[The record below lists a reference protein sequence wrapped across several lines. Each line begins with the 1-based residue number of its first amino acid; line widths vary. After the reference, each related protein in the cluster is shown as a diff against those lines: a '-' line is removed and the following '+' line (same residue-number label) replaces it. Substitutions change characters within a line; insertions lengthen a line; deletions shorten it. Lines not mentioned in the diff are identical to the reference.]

1 MNNENNNQNY
11 NNQLV
16 NNGQPVNNGQIV
28 NTNNESMGMVN
39 NQQVASNGQP
49 VNNLQAVNTNSQSM
63 GMMNSQNLMP
73 NQNQKNNKTLFMV
86 IGAVVL
92 VIIAAVVLVNLSSTN
107 NSKGNTINDFDNDGS
122 NNQEE
127 ISNDTDHD
135 DSYGSTDATT
145 YKGFSIPKQRGYQYD
160 VDTDGNLAIQS
171 TTFATILSITYGNMT
186 DAENLKDKIV
196 EQYVAAGINASNAKT
211 ANYNGKEVM
220 TIELDDNAGTKVL
233 WYMMEAGSGYLFYG
247 IALNPNYSI
256 NYENIET
263 TVSLLANAKY
273 TGEYKSTTDEMKAI
287 KIRTLFE

>member
-11 NNQLV
+11 NNQQV
-16 NNGQPVNNGQIV
+16 NNGQPVNNGQVVNNGQPANNGQVV
-28 NTNNESMGMVN
+28 NTNNQSMGMMN
-39 NQQVASNGQP
+39 NQP
-49 VNNLQAVNTNSQSM
+49 M

-73 NQNQKNNKTLFMV
+73 NQNQKNNKTLIFMI
-86 IGAVVL
+86 IGAVAL
-92 VIIAAVVLVNLSSTN
+92 VIIAAVVLINLSSSSK
-107 NSKGNTINDFDNDGS
+107 SKGNTINDFDNNGS

-127 ISNDTDHD
+127 ISNDTNHD
-135 DSYGSTDATT
+135 DSYSSTDATT